1 MSRKRRRSRP
11 NEEAVPA
18 GEEAAATSE
27 PAAGQPQPDPAPIL
41 NATTGII
48 VLSTLLAF
56 VLSWMVFLGSV
67 DATNEEDGVS
77 AIQSPAAVEGFRS
90 DAWFLPDEPMLG
102 FVRIPS
108 GSFLMGSDPSV
119 DRNAY
124 ANERW
129 SEDQRQ
135 GEVDLPAFY
144 ISRYEVTVAQFQAFV
159 ADSHYSLAG
168 TGWQGRPAHPV
179 QQVAWTDA
187 QAYARW
193 LDARLRESGQT
204 PAELASLLDDGWR
217 VNLPNEAQ
225 WEKAARGSD
234 GRIFPWGNRPR
245 SELARFNAND
255 TVPVTALECD
265 PCIHGLQHMSGNVWE
280 LTTSPHQ
287 PYPWDPTNNFRNPA
301 EDALMVMRGGSYSD
315 SVGNIRAATR
325 GGVDPGARRAG
336 IGFRLVLT
344 R

>member
-1 MSRKRRRSRP
+1 MSRKRGRNRRS
-11 NEEAVPA
+11 EEAVQA
-18 GEEAAATSE
+18 GEETAAASE
-27 PAAGQPQPDPAPIL
+27 PPASQPQPAPTPIL

-56 VLSWMVFLGSV
+56 VLSWMLFLGSV
-67 DATNEEDGVS
+67 DATDNNGGVS
-77 AIQSPAAVEGFRS
+77 AIQSPAAVEGFRG

-129 SEDQRQ
+129 SDNQRQ
-135 GEVDLPAFY
+135 GEVELPTFY
-144 ISRYEVTVAQFQAFV
+144 IGRYEVTVAQFQAFV

-168 TGWQGRPAHPV
+168 TGWQGRPDHPV

-193 LDARLRESGQT
+193 LDDRLRESDRT
-204 PAELASLLDDGWR
+204 PAELAALLEDGWQ
-217 VNLPNEAQ
+217 VGLPNEAQ

-245 SELARFNAND
+245 RELAHFNAND
-255 TVPVTALECD
+255 TVPVTALDCG
-265 PCIHGLQHMSGNVWE
+265 PCVHGLQHMSGNVWE

-287 PYPWDPTNNFRNPA
+287 SYPWDPTDNFRNPG

-315 SVGNIRAATR
+315 SAGNIRAATR

-336 IGFRLVLT
+336 IGFRLVLI